1 MDALVPTGIA
11 GLDEILGGGLVAGTM
26 ALVEGAPGAGK
37 TTLGLQF
44 IHHGVVA
51 HGEPGLVLTFEQV
64 PQQLYRDALNFG
76 WDLRRLVQEGKL
88 QVLFLTPDVLHRQMS
103 DPEEMWSG
111 LARGATPRRVLI
123 DSVTHLRQLSTD
135 EARLRAILN
144 ALLSSMR
151 RQGLTALLL
160 TEMEERGGTAIPF
173 EEYAADAVIRLTYA
187 AAQGDAGPRQRHLE
201 VLKTRGQ
208 EHVAGRH
215 SFTFAA
221 GGLRLFPHL
230 RPKPITPPQ
239 LERQVFLGVAGFD
252 QLFAGGV
259 PATAHVMLVGDTGVG
274 KTLASLLFLHEGL
287 QCGEWCAF
295 SACDEVPAMTRRTL
309 AHFGLPTT
317 AHERIGRLCFVDAH
331 GRRGTGEQ
339 LAVEDPSNLDEFLN
353 VEDTLLALLQQ
364 RADAAGG
371 LPTAPPGL
379 PAAGHGGAVRLCVD
393 GMSTILATSSYQAAL
408 DFVTAHL
415 HNVRAR
421 QVFSLDTYTSGTLE
435 PRLMANITQQYDL
448 VLSMRFAEV
457 HGTPIRLGAVEKYRY
472 GQVARQEQIFSVDP
486 RVGLVSHKAALR
498 G

>member
-51 HGEPGLVLTFEQV
+51 HGEPGLVLTFEEV

-88 QVLFLTPDVLHRQMS
+88 QVLFLTPDVLHRQMNA
-103 DPEEMWSG
+103 PEEMWSG
-111 LARGATPRRVLI
+111 LARGVPPRRVLI

-135 EARLRAILN
+135 EVRLRAILN
-144 ALLSSMR
+144 ALLGGMR

-173 EEYAADAVIRLTYA
+173 EEYAVDAVIRLTYA
-187 AAQGDAGPRQRHLE
+187 AAQGDPGPRQRHLE

-215 SFTFAA
+215 SFKFAA
-221 GGLRLFPHL
+221 GGLLLFPHL
-230 RPKPITPPQ
+230 RPKPITPPRV
-239 LERQVFLGVAGFD
+239 ERHAFLGVASFD
-252 QLFAGGV
+252 QLFANGV

-295 SACDEVPAMTRRTL
+295 STCDEVPAMTRRTL

-317 AHERIGRLCFVDAH
+317 AHERSGRLCFVDAH
-331 GRRGTGEQ
+331 GRQGTGES
-339 LAVEDPSNLDEFLN
+339 LAVEDPGNLDEFLN
-353 VEDTLLALLQQ
+353 VEDALLTLLQQ
-364 RADAAGG
+364 RADAAG
-371 LPTAPPGL
+371 TAAPPPGL
-379 PAAGHGGAVRLCVD
+379 PPAGPGGGVRLCVD
-393 GMSTILATSSYQAAL
+393 GMSTLLATSSYQAAL

-415 HNVRAR
+415 HNLRAR

-448 VLSMRFAEV
+448 VLSLRFAEV

-472 GQVARQEQIFSVDP
+472 GKVAREEQIFSVDP
-486 RVGLVSHKAALR
+486 RVGLVSHKAALQ